1 MRSRLDAHSLNAP
14 RAIRA
19 AAFASESEAADAVLF
34 RVASPADVDRAMI
47 KGVGYPK
54 GLLEWADEI
63 GIPGCVGRLA
73 ALQGEY
79 GEDRYRA
86 SALLRR
92 MARLDQKFYP

>member
-1 MRSRLDAHSLNAP
+1 MKPPTPCSSGWQARP
-14 RAIRA
+14 TW
-19 AAFASESEAADAVLF
+19 
-34 RVASPADVDRAMI
+34 I

-63 GIPGCVGRLA
+63 GIPGCVGRLS

-92 MARLDQKFYP
+92 MARLDEKFYP